1 MRPLRRGTRNPKPG
15 AVFKGCPRPEALR
28 FFSLSGG
35 KKLED
40 ARTLFGDGVYSQN
53 IIQGGVILQPDANGV
68 ITVTGAATVA
78 PDWGTNASVVT
89 CDKLLVI
96 GASASLSP
104 STSSKGLLIFAKTSV
119 TLASGGKIHANGIR
133 YGGDF
138 GGVPLATLIPAS
150 LTPRLNI
157 EDMAAC
163 IIGLIKTP
171 ANAPASAMNAG
182 GGGQGG
188 NGVAGGTNSGRGGL
202 GGSAGSFAGGSGG
215 GGSGNIWQTSQG
227 GSAAAYGGA
236 AGAGYGSYGGV
247 GGNGGVGAG
256 LVTICTPA
264 LTVNSGCTVS
274 ADGAVGGA
282 GYDNDGNG
290 AGGGG
295 GGGGGGML
303 LILTEAG
310 GCTNAGS
317 VSASGGAAG
326 SPSGYPGGVG
336 SVNIYSTT
344 A

>member
-1 MRPLRRGTRNPKPG
+1 MRPLRKGARNPKPG

-53 IIQGGVILQPDANGV
+53 ITQGGVILQPDANGV

-78 PDWGTNASVVT
+78 PDWGTNASVVM

-133 YGGDF
+133 YGGEF
-138 GGVPLATLIPAS
+138 GGVPLAALIPAS
-150 LTPRLNI
+150 LTPRLKV

-188 NGVAGGTNSGRGGL
+188 NGVSGGTNSGRGGL
-202 GGSAGSFAGGSGG
+202 GGTAGTFAGGSGG
-215 GGSGNIWQTSQG
+215 GGSGNIWQYSQG
-227 GSAAAYGGA
+227 GDAAAYGGA
-236 AGAGYGSYGGV
+236 VGAGWNGGYGGY
-247 GGNGGVGAG
+247 GGVGAG

-274 ADGAVGGA
+274 ADGVAGGA
-282 GYDNDGNG
+282 GVDDGSG
-290 AGGGG
+290 GVCGGGG
-295 GGGGGGML
+295 GGGGGIL
-303 LILTEAG
+303 LIVTEVG
-310 GCTNAGS
+310 GYANAGS

-326 SPSGYPGGVG
+326 SPSGAPGGVG
-336 SVNIYSTT
+336 SVNILSIT